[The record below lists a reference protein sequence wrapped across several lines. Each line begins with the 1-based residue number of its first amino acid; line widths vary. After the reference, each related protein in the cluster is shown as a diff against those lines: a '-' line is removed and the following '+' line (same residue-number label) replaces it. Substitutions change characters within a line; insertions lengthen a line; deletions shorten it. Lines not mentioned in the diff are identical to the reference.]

1 MDIPPSSPSA
11 FRGNGLA
18 WLAIV
23 LLAGWFG
30 GMGWGIDA
38 ALRKFERHTTATPPH
53 VDSGESWRHARL
65 FIDPDAYLWLSYA
78 RDLRQSGHFR
88 LRRTN
93 ADNAPCGREMHWSH
107 LPIWSLMTLSA
118 AFEKAGAAPPIALE
132 LAGRC
137 LMPLT
142 GFLSFSAL
150 ILFLRRRIG
159 PGAAALCALAP
170 AALLL
175 WDFHPLRPDHHAFQ
189 IMAAFFC
196 GLALLFSGFGWTPS
210 NRADGGAR
218 RLFFL
223 SGILG
228 GIGLWLGATIF
239 YFSLAALALAAAVV
253 LLVSPGA
260 SESAGQSMRPERWR
274 HWSWAGAGTA
284 LLFYA
289 VEYAPG
295 PFPLRL
301 EVNHPL
307 YALSWLGIGEGL
319 YLLARWKHV
328 DRRLSAPRL
337 SHAGLALLAAATLP
351 ALVLFGPESSYLPRT
366 LLMARLHARHIH
378 EFLTAQAFAA
388 QNNENFYFLLLRFIG
403 PGLACAGIWLY
414 LQPKL
419 RLAFSARLMARFAL
433 PVFVLFTTLLLWQIR
448 WRSFAAMS
456 SLLLAIAAICALR
469 SSGEQLARR
478 TALLVATLLGL
489 QWLIGLGIGLHPLLL
504 MGRVSK
510 IDPLYFKALQLRN
523 LMVNLKQS
531 FPATPLRLLAP
542 SEMAPVAYYFGVG
555 DGIGSLYW
563 ENLYGME
570 TSAEC
575 YADPLPGNRAQEIV
589 AERQITH
596 VVMNEGAQDALMF
609 YYLHTGRDDQ
619 SGASQTV
626 GGALTGVGMEIPP
639 WLRFDEK
646 LNATVNPGLYTFVP
660 AIGQWA
666 PTRLATRIYT
676 VVSPPMS
683 AQAPQ

>member
-11 FRGNGLA
+11 FRSHGLA

-38 ALRKFERHTTATPPH
+38 ALRKFERHTTANPPQ
-53 VDSGESWRHARL
+53 VDPGDSWRHARL
-65 FIDPDAYLWLSYA
+65 FVDPDAYYWLSYA

-93 ADNAPCGREMHWSH
+93 ADNAPYGREMHWSH
-107 LPIWSLMTLSA
+107 LPIWSLMGLSA
-118 AFEKAGAAPPIALE
+118 AFEKAGVAPPIALE

-196 GLALLFSGFGWTPS
+196 GLALLFSGFGWTSS
-210 NRADGGAR
+210 NRPGGGAN
-218 RLFFL
+218 RLFIL
-223 SGILG
+223 SGLMG

-239 YFSLAALALAAAVV
+239 YFSLAALALASAF
-253 LLVSPGA
+253 LLLFAPTA
-260 SESAGQSMRPERWR
+260 SEAAGLRMRPERWR

-284 LLFYA
+284 LLLYA

-337 SHAGLALLAAATLP
+337 IHAGLALLAAAALP
-351 ALVLFGPESSYLPRT
+351 ALVLFGPEAAYLPRT
-366 LLMARLHARHIH
+366 LVIWRLCARNIH
-378 EFLTAQAFAA
+378 EFLTVHAYAV
-388 QNNENFYFLLLRFIG
+388 QNNENAWLLLLRFLAPGITGIG
-403 PGLACAGIWLY
+403 LWLY
-414 LQPKL
+414 LRPKL
-419 RLAFSARLMARFAL
+419 QLAFPFRLMLWFSL
-433 PVFVLFTTLLLWQIR
+433 PLFVLFTGLLFWQIR
-448 WRSFAAMS
+448 WRSFATMF
-456 SLLLAIAAICALR
+456 SLLLAIATICAFQSAADR
-469 SSGEQLARR
+469 SARR
-478 TALLVATLLGL
+478 AALLVTALLGL
-489 QWLIGLGIGLHPLLL
+489 QWLVGLGVGLYPLAA
-504 MGRVSK
+504 MWKVDQ
-510 IDPLYFKALQLRN
+510 IDPIYLKALQLRN

-542 SEMAPVAYYFGVG
+542 AEMAPAAYYFGVG
-555 DGIGSLYW
+555 DGIDSLYW
-563 ENLYGME
+563 ENPDGLKAA
-570 TSAEC
+570 AEC

-619 SGASQTV
+619 SGASRTV
-626 GGALTGVGMEIPP
+626 GGALTGIGMEIPP

-676 VVSPPMS
+676 VVTPPP
-683 AQAPQ
+683 AKARP

>member
-1 MDIPPSSPSA
+1 MDIPLSSPSA
-11 FRGNGLA
+11 FRSHGLA
-18 WLAIV
+18 WLPIV
-23 LLAGWFG
+23 LLACWFG
-30 GMGWGIDA
+30 GMAWGIDA

-53 VDSGESWRHARL
+53 VDPGESWRHARL

-88 LRRTN
+88 LRRTR
-93 ADNAPCGREMHWSH
+93 ADNAPYGREMHWSH
-107 LPIWSLMTLSA
+107 LPIWSLMGLSA
-118 AFEKAGAAPPIALE
+118 AIEKTGMAPPVALE
-132 LAGRC
+132 LAGRW

-150 ILFLRRRIG
+150 FLFLRRRIG
-159 PGAAALCALAP
+159 PGAAAACALAP

-196 GLALLFSGFGWTPS
+196 GLALLFSGFGWGPS
-210 NRADGGAR
+210 TRADGGAR
-218 RLFFL
+218 RLFLL
-223 SGILG
+223 SGVLG

-239 YFSLAALALAAAVV
+239 YFSLAALALAAAFV
-253 LLVSPGA
+253 LLASPDA
-260 SESAGQSMRPERWR
+260 SESAGRSMQPESWR

-307 YALSWLGIGEGL
+307 YALSWLGIGESL
-319 YLLARWKHV
+319 YLWARWKHV
-328 DRRLSAPRL
+328 DRRRSAPRWI
-337 SHAGLALLAAATLP
+337 HAGLALLAAVALP

-378 EFLTAQAFAA
+378 EFLTVQAFAV
-388 QNNENFYFLLLRFIG
+388 QNNENVYFLLLRFIG
-403 PGLACAGIWLY
+403 PGLACAGGWLF

-419 RLAFSARLMARFAL
+419 RLAFSARLMGRFAL
-433 PVFVLFTTLLLWQIR
+433 PVFALFTAFLLWQIR

-456 SLLLAIAAICALR
+456 SLLLVIATICAFQ
-469 SSGEQLARR
+469 SAAGPSARR
-478 TALLVATLLGL
+478 AARMVAALMGL
-489 QWLIGLGIGLHPLLL
+489 QWLIGLGIGLHPLFL

-523 LMVNLKQS
+523 WMVNLKQS

-542 SEMAPVAYYFGVG
+542 AEMAPVAYYFGVG

-563 ENLYGME
+563 ENLDGME
-570 TSAEC
+570 AAAEF
-575 YADPLPGNRAQEIV
+575 YADPLPGTRAREIA

-609 YYLHTGRDDQ
+609 YDLHTGSSDQ
-619 SGASQTV
+619 AGASRTV
-626 GGALTGVGMEIPP
+626 GGALTGIGTIIPP
-639 WLRFDEK
+639 WLRFDET

-666 PTRLATRIYT
+666 PTRLATRLYT
-676 VVSPPMS
+676 VVTPPRS
-683 AQAPQ
+683 TQTPR